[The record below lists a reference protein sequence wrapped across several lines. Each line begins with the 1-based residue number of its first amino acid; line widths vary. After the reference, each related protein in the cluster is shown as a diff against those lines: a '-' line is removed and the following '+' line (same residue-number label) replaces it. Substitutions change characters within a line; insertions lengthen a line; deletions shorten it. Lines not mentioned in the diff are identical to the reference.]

1 MIKLTRLN
9 DEEIVVNANLIEIV
23 KSTPDTIIKLTTNKN
38 VLVKES
44 VDEVIQKVIDY
55 KRKVF
60 NGLKL
65 DEEWNRWI

>member
-9 DEEIVVNANLIEIV
+9 GEEIVVNANLIEIV

-38 VLVKES
+38 ILVKES
-44 VDEVIQKVIDY
+44 VDEVVEKVIDY

-60 NGLKL
+60 NGLTL
-65 DEEWNRWI
+65 DEE

>member
-60 NGLKL
+60 NGLTL
-65 DEEWNRWI
+65 DEE